1 MLAVVVF
8 SAICVWIRGATF
20 NIISEK
26 IAKQLRY
33 DLFYFLINKD
43 VSFFDEIK
51 TGDILSRMSS
61 DTEVVQNGLSTN
73 ISMFSRSLIFII
85 ASIII
90 LCIISVKLTLVTLV
104 GIIPISLLAITVGGK
119 LRALAKELQQK
130 KADLG
135 QVAEEALANVRT
147 VKAFSCEGFEA
158 KKHLS
163 KNEEVYEV
171 G

>member
-1 MLAVVVF
+1 MLAAVVF

-20 NIISEK
+20 NIISER

-51 TGDILSRMSS
+51 TGEILSRISS

-73 ISMFSRSLIFII
+73 ISMFMRSLLFII
-85 ASIII
+85 ATITI

-104 GIIPISLLAITVGGK
+104 GIIPIALIAVCVGRK
-119 LRALAKELQQK
+119 LRELAKEFQTK
-130 KADLG
+130 KSDLG
-135 QVAEEALANVRT
+135 
-147 VKAFSCEGFEA
+147 
-158 KKHLS
+158 
-163 KNEEVYEV
+163 
-171 G
+171 

>member
-1 MLAVVVF
+1 MLAAVVF

-20 NIISEK
+20 NIISER

-51 TGDILSRMSS
+51 TGEILSRISS

-73 ISMFSRSLIFII
+73 ISMFMRSLLFII
-85 ASIII
+85 ATIII

-104 GIIPISLLAITVGGK
+104 GIIPIALIAVCVGRK
-119 LRALAKELQQK
+119 LRELAKEFQTK
-130 KADLG
+130 KSDLG
-135 QVAEEALANVRT
+135 
-147 VKAFSCEGFEA
+147 
-158 KKHLS
+158 
-163 KNEEVYEV
+163 
-171 G
+171 

>member
-1 MLAVVVF
+1 MLAAVVF

-20 NIISEK
+20 NIISER

-51 TGDILSRMSS
+51 TGEILSRISS

-73 ISMFSRSLIFII
+73 ISMFARSLLFII
-85 ASIII
+85 ATITI

-104 GIIPISLLAITVGGK
+104 GIIPIALIAVCVGRK
-119 LRALAKELQQK
+119 LRELAKEFQTK
-130 KADLG
+130 KSDLG
-135 QVAEEALANVRT
+135 
-147 VKAFSCEGFEA
+147 
-158 KKHLS
+158 
-163 KNEEVYEV
+163 
-171 G
+171 